1 MCRTLGIRTINNADQ
16 TAVNYEYLPRGTVDT
31 TNAKTVWVK
40 CAGKDKERATTIRCA
55 EDEAYQDCPRKGA
68 TGLRTL
74 VWKEVQACEE
84 IDPVRVYGNKTAWWN
99 SSLSVE
105 FLEFHFGSRP
115 SMENEKIMLL
125 WDDFAC
131 HFTPEIQD
139 CAYRLNIVLEKIP
152 PSYTL
157 ACQPSD

>member
-1 MCRTLGIRTINNADQ
+1 
-16 TAVNYEYLPRGTVDT
+16 
-31 TNAKTVWVK
+31 
-40 CAGKDKERATTIRCA
+40 TIRCA

-152 PSYTL
+152 PHLGVPAIRRSVDEALEVT
-157 ACQPSD
+157 AS

>member
-16 TAVNYEYLPRGTVDT
+16 TAVNYEYLPRGQGEGYCDASCGHFWT
-31 TNAKTVWVK
+31 
-40 CAGKDKERATTIRCA
+40 EFETIRCA

-125 WDDFAC
+125 
-131 HFTPEIQD
+131 
-139 CAYRLNIVLEKIP
+139 
-152 PSYTL
+152 
-157 ACQPSD
+157 